1 MAARVVRRLSII
13 ARMPAA
19 TPHVPTADV
28 LILQHLLEDGPGF
41 LGEWLQ
47 AQGHTAQVLCT
58 EAGEAFPASVQ
69 GYRGLA
75 VLGGAWGANDDRPSL
90 RQAEALIREADALGI
105 PVIGHCLG
113 GQLMARAFGGRVQ
126 TLEAPEIGWLPL
138 QVGRSARA
146 RAWFGEGASSVVYQ
160 WHYDG
165 FVQLPPDAE
174 LLAASSACPHQ
185 AFAIGPHL
193 AMQFHIEITP
203 RKVDDWLGAP
213 GAAYA
218 SALQQHPDTVQ
229 SPAAMRESTAVHQ
242 RASEALASRIYSQWR
257 SRWHR

>member
-1 MAARVVRRLSII
+1 
-13 ARMPAA
+13 MPTTA
-19 TPHVPTADV
+19 PHAPTADV
-28 LILQHLLEDGPGF
+28 LILQHLLEDGPSF
-41 LGEWLQ
+41 LGDWLAQ
-47 AQGHTAQVLCT
+47 QGHTAQVPCT
-58 EAGEAFPASVQ
+58 EAGDAFPASVR

-90 RQAEALIREADALGI
+90 RQAEALILEADALGI

-126 TLEAPEIGWLPL
+126 TLEVPEIGWLPL

-146 RAWFGEGASSVVYQ
+146 REWLGEEAQAVVYQ

-165 FVQLPPDAE
+165 FVQLPPNAE
-174 LLAASSACPHQ
+174 LIAASPACPHQ

-203 RKVDDWLGAP
+203 RKIETWLTAP

-218 SALQQHPDTVQ
+218 PAQRAHPQTVQ
-229 SPAAMRESTAVHQ
+229 GSHVMREATAAHQ
-242 RASEALASRIYSQWR
+242 AGSEALARRIYGTWR
-257 SRWHR
+257 SRWKAS